1 MIIIKRV
8 QEKVNKTIA
17 IIPARGGSKRLP
29 RKNIYPVWGKPMI
42 FWAIKAAQHS
52 SLVTDVW
59 ITTEDKEIKEVALSY
74 GAKVHDRAPA
84 LARDHVYKMYAI
96 RDCYSFIKE
105 TERWDSEDIVVSLQA
120 NSPQITSQV
129 LDDAIKCF
137 KDNERNELISVGS
150 NLMQNAAF
158 RIMKSWYVYQRDLSV
173 KTGVY
178 VTDLI
183 DVHSLEDVATLEK
196 IGIYFE

>member
-1 MIIIKRV
+1 MKKI
-8 QEKVNKTIA
+8 IA

-29 RKNIYPVWGKPMI
+29 RKNIYPVWGKPML

-52 SLVTDVW
+52 KLISDVW
-59 ITTEDKEIKEVALSY
+59 VSTEDLEIKKIALSY

-84 LARDHVYKMYAI
+84 LSKDNVYKMDAI

-105 TERWDSEDIVVSLQA
+105 MERSDREDIVVSLQA
-120 NSPQITSQV
+120 NSPQITSDI
-129 LDDAIKCF
+129 LDDAINCF
-137 KDNERNELISVGS
+137 IKNERNELISVGS

-173 KTGVY
+173 KTGAY
-178 VTDLI
+178 VTNLL
-183 DVHSLEDVATLEK
+183 DVHSIKDVELLEK
-196 IGIYFE
+196 IGI